1 MTPQD
6 PTGLPGEPVSPN
18 GGEPLPTDVHVPDDL
33 SGLEA
38 EVIAVRRELRAQ
50 RRRARWARLAHRMG
64 HHRALGLGG
73 PVLAAVLLAAGVFGV
88 LTVLLQPRAS
98 SPSPT
103 PSTPALAQ
111 PTARPG
117 GVGGLLPAASLVYNG
132 NPLATSSLRPALI
145 ALLPAECSCSRA
157 LHAVVAAGQLAA
169 VRAWFIAHPGDT
181 QVPLLESA
189 PDAGDG
195 LAYVAVDPT
204 GVLYRTFAA
213 RPHAITLILV
223 RSDGLVQAVLQH
235 FTGGDDLTRLLAGS
249 AGPSAP
255 ATISGAPSPAAFRPP
270 AARVATLALV
280 RA

>member
-6 PTGLPGEPVSPN
+6 PTGLPGEPVSPG
-18 GGEPLPTDVHVPDDL
+18 GGEPLPTDVRVPDDL

-64 HHRALGLGG
+64 HHRVMGLGG

-98 SPSPT
+98 GPSQAPT
-103 PSTPALAQ
+103 TPALAQ

-145 ALLPAECSCSRA
+145 ALLPQRCSCARA
-157 LHAVVAAGQLAA
+157 LHDIVAASQLASM
-169 VRAWFIAHPGDT
+169 RAWFIAHPGDT

-213 RPHAITLILV
+213 GPRSITLILV
-223 RSDGLVQAVLQH
+223 RSDGLVQAVLRR
-235 FTGGDDLTRLLAGS
+235 FTGGDELTRLLAGT

-255 ATISGAPSPAAFRPP
+255 ATISGASSPAAFRPRAP
-270 AARVATLALV
+270 RIAAGARTRV
-280 RA
+280 